1 MKSAKPAASKRLDTS
16 NHSVTATPTPAP
28 SGTPNANRTGIDL
41 LTRLGF
47 SKVGE
52 WSLGANKPQ
61 VALRLLAEARQVIYA
76 FVRENEVLYVART
89 ARSLRARMRSYE
101 QPGPAQRTNKR
112 INGCLAASLIDGRP
126 VHVHALA
133 KWDGTA
139 YRGVALN
146 IAAGLEDPLIS
157 LLQPAWN
164 VTESVKE

>member
-1 MKSAKPAASKRLDTS
+1 MKSGKPPASTPLNKS
-16 NHSVTATPTPAP
+16 NQSVSATPTPVA
-28 SGTPNANRTGIDL
+28 SGPPNANRTGIDL
-41 LTRLGF
+41 LARLGF

-61 VALRLLAEARQVIYA
+61 VALRLLAEAKQVIYA

-101 QPGPAQRTNKR
+101 QPGPSQRTNKR

-126 VHVHALA
+126 VHVHAMA
-133 KWDGTA
+133 RWDGTA